1 MFNTLKDF
9 IIFLMIYHLYQKE
22 WKLINVINKKIW
34 KNYVIHIRALN
45 QASNHGLV
53 LEKCIG

>member
-9 IIFLMIYHLYQKE
+9 IIFLMIYHFYQKE

-45 QASNHGLV
+45 QTSNHGLV